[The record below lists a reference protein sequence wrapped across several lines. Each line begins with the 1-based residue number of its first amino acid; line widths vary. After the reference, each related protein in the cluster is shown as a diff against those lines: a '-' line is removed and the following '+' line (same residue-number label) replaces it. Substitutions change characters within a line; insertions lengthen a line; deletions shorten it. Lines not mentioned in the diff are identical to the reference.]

1 MKRVTIVGEAW
12 QLQHEVAIGKIA
24 KFDIE
29 FAMRIYAG
37 ARRFIPLKSRDGA
50 EVAFPGGS

>member
-1 MKRVTIVGEAW
+1 LFGEAW

-37 ARRFIPLKSRDGA
+37 AWRFIPLKSQDVA

>member
-1 MKRVTIVGEAW
+1 M
-12 QLQHEVAIGKIA
+12 GKIA

-37 ARRFIPLKSRDGA
+37 AWRFIPLKSQDVA

>member
-1 MKRVTIVGEAW
+1 LFGEAW
-12 QLQHEVAIGKIA
+12 QLQREVAIGKIA

-37 ARRFIPLKSRDGA
+37 AWRLIPLKSQDGA
-50 EVAFPGGS
+50 EVAFPWGS